1 MIESTGEPE
10 LSNEVPDSSGDP
22 ALDALLARSRP
33 QEAV

>member
-1 MIESTGEPE
+1 MNESTSNEE